1 MKNKEVSDYLEKHF
15 QLKFESYG
23 VKVGIES
30 NNERFLKKIEDQLP
44 HIIPNVFVAKNNNF
58 EAEHNFSM
66 NVRNDGV
73 FELYQD
79 GEEVTYGDS
88 EENFLKFACSKLRLT
103 VAEFAK
109 SKVFLHAGVVGW
121 NGKAII
127 FPANSFQGKS
137 TLVAEFIQRGA
148 LYYSDEYAVLDEKG
162 YVHPFPKTLSLR
174 GIVDE
179 YKQTEYSVESLG
191 GKIGTKPLAVGMVL
205 ITEYKPGAEWKP
217 KLLSAGKAI
226 LEIVPHTIPIRNKP
240 KYSLQVLN
248 KIVNRAIIA
257 KSKRGEAKRFVD
269 LLLKLYETKVK

>member
-15 QLKFESYG
+15 QFKFESYG
-23 VKVGIES
+23 VIVGIDS
-30 NNERFLKKIEDQLP
+30 NNKRFLKKIEDQLP
-44 HIIPNVFVAKNNNF
+44 HIIPNVFITNNDL
-58 EAEHNFSM
+58 EAEYNFSM

-79 GEEVTYGDS
+79 GEEVTYGAS
-88 EENFLKFACSKLRLT
+88 EENFINFACGKLRLT

-109 SKVFLHAGVVGW
+109 SRVFLHAGVVGW

-127 FPANSFQGKS
+127 FPGQSFHGKS
-137 TLVAEFIQRGA
+137 TLVAELIQRGA
-148 LYYSDEYAVLDEKG
+148 LYYSDEYAVLDENG

-174 GIVDE
+174 GIVDK

-191 GKIGTKPLAVGMVL
+191 GTVGTKPLAVGMIV
-205 ITEYKPGAEWKP
+205 ITEYEPDAEWRP

-257 KSKRGEAKRFVD
+257 KSKRGDAKKFVD